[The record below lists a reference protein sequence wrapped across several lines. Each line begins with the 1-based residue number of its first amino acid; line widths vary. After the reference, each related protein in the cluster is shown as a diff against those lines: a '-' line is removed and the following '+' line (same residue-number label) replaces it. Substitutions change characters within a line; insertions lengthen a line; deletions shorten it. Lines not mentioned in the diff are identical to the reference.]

1 MPQKAKNAQKAQELR
16 TRSWIGVFYE
26 ESLPRGWQAKL
37 DGLQYALS
45 PWHDKDV
52 ADDGT
57 IKKKHRHVYL
67 KFPNIKSFKQVKA
80 IFDDLNQ
87 PLPLPCQNPVGA
99 IRYFCHLDNPEKAQ
113 YDLNDCVDHGVGI
126 AKIIAMSGDKDL
138 LEMGYTA
145 EIRKIVK
152 IHNFLEYDEI
162 FDYCVDQ
169 GLDDLAL
176 FVYKKRGWVSAYI
189 LGSYHRWQRQI
200 STTRHKELVTA
211 ISGR

>member
-1 MPQKAKNAQKAQELR
+1 MARNAKKAQTPNLR
-16 TRSWIGVFYE
+16 SSKWVGIFYN
-26 ESLPRGWQAKL
+26 ESLPKGWQAKL

-52 ADDGT
+52 NDDGT
-57 IKKKHRHVYL
+57 TKKKHRHVFL
-67 KFPNIKSFKQVKA
+67 QFPSLKSFQQVKA

-87 PLPLPCQNPVGA
+87 PNPQICNNPVGT

-113 YDLNDCVDHGVGI
+113 YDLNDCIDHGVGI

-145 EIRKIVK
+145 EIRKIIK
-152 IHNFLEYDEI
+152 THNFLEYDEI
-162 FDYCVDQ
+162 FDFCVEQ

-176 FVYKKRGWVSAYI
+176 FAYKKRGWVSAYI
-189 LGSYHRWQRQI
+189 AGSYHRHQRQI
-200 STTRHKELVTA
+200 STKRHKELVAA
-211 ISGR
+211 ISGK